1 MSAVGASAVGATSAV
16 RPRRRDPMRSE
27 RIIEAC
33 LDVIVAE
40 GVDGLSHRK
49 VAAAA
54 DVPLGSM
61 TYHFAGRDALLMAAF
76 EKFARRAS
84 ERLDAAMARAAS
96 PEEARAAIER
106 HVLGVVLIDD
116 REVVLMT
123 ELYALAAR
131 DERYKAVTHAWM
143 ARSRAALERHF
154 DPATA
159 RILDALIEGLALHR
173 SLDDGSGEGADV
185 ARAIAL
191 LSAD

>member
-106 HVLGVVLIDD
+106 HVLG
-116 REVVLMT
+116 
-123 ELYALAAR
+123 A
-131 DERYKAVTHAWM
+131 
-143 ARSRAALERHF
+143 S
-154 DPATA
+154 
-159 RILDALIEGLALHR
+159 
-173 SLDDGSGEGADV
+173 
-185 ARAIAL
+185 
-191 LSAD
+191 